1 MKPILLR
8 LLPLALLAAALGN
21 RLDEPRL
28 ALAKPYYDFS
38 LHGGFYHGVSLVFD
52 DRALRVRTRDIRD
65 GTVEVVNFPE
75 PDFGATLLF
84 DGRRVAAVVND
95 ALGIEAPPMPDGEA
109 GLAGIDEKHFKQ
121 IASLMEDFALDFENA
136 TQAAQAQLNP

>member
-65 GTVEVVNFPE
+65 GSVTTTPFQYNG
-75 PDFGATLLF
+75 PDTL
-84 DGRRVAAVVND
+84 
-95 ALGIEAPPMPDGEA
+95 
-109 GLAGIDEKHFKQ
+109 
-121 IASLMEDFALDFENA
+121 
-136 TQAAQAQLNP
+136 